1 MGMPQSS
8 VVAIGDELLA
18 GFTQDTNTGWLAER
32 LRVLGYPLLRA
43 TMVRDRPGEIV
54 DALARDLGDPL
65 VSDVYC
71 SGGLGP
77 TPDDRTFEAVAAFL
91 GRELAVWEPALER
104 IALRVRRM
112 HEAGLLDSPEL
123 TEANRRMAVI
133 PARPDHVFRNRR
145 GMAPAPHYG
154 VDGKRLFV
162 LPGIPLELKGIFS
175 EELAPIFLAS
185 GSAAAVRE
193 LRFQFATEARF
204 YPVLR
209 ALESSHPDVSLGSYP
224 NVETK
229 ELVIR
234 ATGQDEARVASAL
247 AAVRAA
253 VAELGIAPA

>member
-1 MGMPQSS
+1 MPQSS
-8 VVAIGDELLA
+8 VIAIGDELLA

-32 LRVLGYPLLRA
+32 LRVLGHPLVRA
-43 TMVRDRPGEIV
+43 SIVRDRQAEIV
-54 DALARDLGDPL
+54 EALARDLGDPL

-104 IALRVRRM
+104 IANRVRRM
-112 HEAGLLDSPEL
+112 HEAGLLDS
-123 TEANRRMAVI
+123 TEPTEGNRRMALI
-133 PARPDHVFRNRR
+133 PSRPDHVFKNRR
-145 GMAPAPHYG
+145 GMAPAPHYA

-175 EELAPIFLAS
+175 EELAPLFLTG
-185 GSAAAVRE
+185 GSASAVRE

-209 ALESSHPDVSLGSYP
+209 ALETTHPDVSLGSYP
-224 NVETK
+224 NFETK

-234 ATGQDEARVASAL
+234 ATGPDEARVASAL
-247 AAVRAA
+247 AAVRLA
-253 VAELGIAPA
+253 VAELGIAPSA